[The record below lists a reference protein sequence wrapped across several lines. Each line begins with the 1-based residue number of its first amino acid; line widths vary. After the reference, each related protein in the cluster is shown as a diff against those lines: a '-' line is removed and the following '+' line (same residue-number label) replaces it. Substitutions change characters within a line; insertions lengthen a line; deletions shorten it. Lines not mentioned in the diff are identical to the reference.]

1 MFMLIGLA
9 VVFVSVFA
17 SLAINGVFI
26 FEPFIHPAELVVI
39 FGVAAGAYL
48 VGNDAHTVKGTI
60 PAIMRAM
67 RGGRYHKEH
76 YLELL
81 SLQYQT
87 FKLAKAKGML
97 ALEGHVEHPDDSNLF
112 AQFPNFSK
120 NRPALTFLCDYL
132 RLLTLGT
139 DNPNEVEALIDEE
152 LDAQVEEEMHV
163 QHSLQWIA
171 DACPAIGIIAAVLG
185 VIYTMGLISE
195 PVEVIGGA
203 IAAALTGTM
212 LGIFLGYGVLG
223 PIAGA
228 LKAAI
233 MSDIKY
239 YRCIRAGLLAYMQG
253 YAPAVCVEFA
263 RKTLSGGERP
273 TFYEVEEATQSLP
286 PI

>member
-1 MFMLIGLA
+1 MLLLIGLA
-9 VVFVSVFA
+9 VVFISVILTMVILGENPA
-17 SLAINGVFI
+17 KLIQ
-26 FEPFIHPAELVVI
+26 PAEFVAI
-39 FGVAAGAYL
+39 GGIAAGAYIVSNNMHVL
-48 VGNDAHTVKGTI
+48 KSTPGALI
-60 PAIMRAM
+60 RAM
-67 RGGRYHKEH
+67 RGAKYHKEQ

-112 AQFPNFSK
+112 AQFPNFAS
-120 NRPALTFLCDYL
+120 NRAALTFLCDYL

-139 DNPNEVEALIDEE
+139 DNPNEVETLIDEE
-152 LDAQVEEEMHV
+152 LDTQLEEELHV
-163 QHSLQWIA
+163 QHALQWVG

-185 VIYTMGLISE
+185 VIHTMSLISE
-195 PVEVIGGA
+195 PVEVIGAA
-203 IAAALTGTM
+203 IAAALTGTL
-212 LGIFLGYGVLG
+212 LGIFLGYGVIG
-223 PIAGA
+223 PIANA
-228 LKAAI
+228 LKGAI
-233 MSDIKY
+233 EQDMKY

-263 RKTLSGGERP
+263 RKTLGGDDRP

>member
-1 MFMLIGLA
+1 MLMLIGLA
-9 VVFVSVFA
+9 VVFVSVFM

-26 FEPFIHPAELVVI
+26 FEPFIHPAELVII
-39 FGVAAGAYL
+39 FGIMAGAYL
-48 VGNDAHTVKGTI
+48 VANDMHTVKMTI
-60 PAIMRAM
+60 PAVLRAM
-67 RGGRYHKEH
+67 RGGKYHKEH

-112 AQFPNFSK
+112 AQFPNFSGNK
-120 NRPALTFLCDYL
+120 PALTFLCDYL

-139 DNPNEVEALIDEE
+139 DNPNEVESLIDEE
-152 LDAQVEEEMHV
+152 LEAQEKEEMHV
-163 QHSLQWIA
+163 QHSLQWIG
-171 DACPAIGIIAAVLG
+171 DAAPAIGIVAAVLG
-185 VIYTMGLISE
+185 VIYTMTLIAE
-195 PVEVIGGA
+195 PVEVIGAA
-203 IAAALTGTM
+203 ISAALTGTM
-212 LGIFLGYGVLG
+212 LGIFVGYGIVG
-223 PIAGA
+223 PISQA

-233 MSDIKY
+233 IADQMY

-263 RKTLSGGERP
+263 RKTLGGGDRP

>member
-1 MFMLIGLA
+1 MILLIGLA
-9 VVFVSVFA
+9 VVFVAVILTMLILGESPA
-17 SLAINGVFI
+17 KLIQ
-26 FEPFIHPAELVVI
+26 PAEFVAI
-39 FGVAAGAYL
+39 GGIAAGAYIASNNMH
-48 VGNDAHTVKGTI
+48 VVKSTPGAFI
-60 PAIMRAM
+60 RAM
-67 RGGRYHKEH
+67 RGSKYHKEQ

-112 AQFPNFSK
+112 AQFPNFAS
-120 NRPALTFLCDYL
+120 NRAALTFLCDYL

-139 DNPNEVEALIDEE
+139 DNPNEVETLIDEE
-152 LDAQVEEEMHV
+152 LETQLEEELHV
-163 QHSLQWIA
+163 QHSIQWVA

-185 VIYTMGLISE
+185 VIHTMSLISE
-195 PVEVIGGA
+195 PVEVIGAA
-203 IAAALTGTM
+203 IAAALTGTL
-212 LGIFLGYGVLG
+212 LGIFLGYGVFG
-223 PIAGA
+223 PIANA
-228 LKAAI
+228 LKSAI
-233 MSDIKY
+233 EADMKY

-263 RKTLSGGERP
+263 RKTLSGDDRP